1 MFFTTALMTIMVEAL
16 KFHNYYK
23 HDFGVI
29 EEETIMF
36 ILCAF
41 LVPLIWAIHPL
52 QQCHAR
58 ARHHHRGKNDVTQHE
73 ANHLMADYHYDM
85 GKRYAE
91 LIEMMWFTFLYADLI
106 PIGAFL
112 ILVGF
117 GIYYWIDK
125 YNLLRRSSLE
135 GNISGDLAMKCLFLL
150 DLTLFWRFLGELIF
164 DVQIREGADTLT
176 LIFLGLSVLYLL
188 VPWDKFLE
196 LVNSEKFKLNDKR
209 FENERHRFDNEN
221 YTLFHPL
228 YKEIAKKGAELGEH
242 GRQTSLAANEILLF
256 AKHLQK
262 DSATAQGHNSVRPP
276 QPVPYVP
283 QPYVPPQGNSVKP
296 NVNFNYKR

>member
-41 LVPLIWAIHPL
+41 LVPTIWAIHPL

-58 ARHHHRGKNDVTQHE
+58 ERDHHRGKNDVTQHE

-164 DVQIREGADTLT
+164 DVQIREGAQTLT
-176 LIFLGLSVLYLL
+176 LVFLGLSIVYLL
-188 VPWDKFLE
+188 VPWDQFLE
-196 LVNSEKFKLNDKR
+196 LVNYEEFKLNDKR
-209 FENERHRFDNEN
+209 FEDEMHRFGGDN
-221 YTLFHPL
+221 YKLYHPI
-228 YKEIAKKGAELGEH
+228 YKEISKKGGQQSGQAYL
-242 GRQTSLAANEILLF
+242 TANELLLF
-256 AKHLQK
+256 ATGLKKNEDAALTPPVSGHAPGSLRG
-262 DSATAQGHNSVRPP
+262 SAQPNLVQGFLPP
-276 QPVPYVP
+276 P
-283 QPYVPPQGNSVKP
+283 GKP
-296 NVNFNYKR
+296 NVNFNYK